1 MRVRLKLTFK
11 VSMFIIQ
18 MNPKVANSEVSYVSA
33 AFDYSPVDDNY
44 RTPDAPYNAYR
55 TREFCL

>member
-1 MRVRLKLTFK
+1 MRVRLKLTLK

-18 MNPKVANSEVSYVSA
+18 MNPKVANSEVSYVRA

-44 RTPDAPYNAYR
+44 RTPDAPYNA
-55 TREFCL
+55 